1 MVSSGVGGERLHGCR
16 GLCRDPR
23 NFAAEMVHRKVKGL
37 EFPKMLS
44 LGEAITGDLVALPG
58 TPANIFSN
66 PGTPAAQHHVDG
78 TMTVELI
85 GEALED
91 CAWDIED
98 EEGDQL
104 EDLVN
109 WYSFLK
115 SGKDCEEKASLSF
128 SCCVGIRDS
137 ET

>member
-1 MVSSGVGGERLHGCR
+1 MFPRFPRSESLSPSEVTGILVSPELIAEFDECLHMSEALLREKLMDMG
-16 GLCRDPR
+16 PE
-23 NFAAEMVHRKVKGL
+23 NFQDHIRVAKKH
-37 EFPKMLS
+37 S
-44 LGEAITGDLVALPG
+44 LYDSYRRWV
-58 TPANIFSN
+58 
-66 PGTPAAQHHVDG
+66 V
-78 TMTVELI
+78 VELI